1 MLYSKLAEMQLMA
14 LKESVVNGK
23 YPESGPFGGRA
34 VYRRL
39 MKTGPEP
46 CQGYHAGHLL
56 DDGNRNP
63 EH

>member
-1 MLYSKLAEMQLMA
+1 MQLMA
-14 LKESVVNGK
+14 LKESVVDGK

-63 EH
+63 KH